1 MNGGELDVFSPCQ
14 GDLDGILL
22 WNRKWEEGQVPQ
34 ARHTVQG
41 KTIHSEKYRPGCS
54 EGFVL
59 AIRTGDGATGIQVIR
74 RAGNSREI

>member
-1 MNGGELDVFSPCQ
+1 MAYCFGIENGKRV
-14 GDLDGILL
+14 
-22 WNRKWEEGQVPQ
+22 RYPQ